1 MNILITEKK
10 DYSKKAIRM
19 YASLG
24 RVYFWEDLKSEK
36 EKSAVL
42 AKTHILVVRLRHA
55 INASWMKKMPELKV
69 IATNTTGLNHI
80 DGEEARRRNVK
91 IVSLR
96 GHTSFL
102 KHIPSTAEK
111 TMALML
117 ALMRNL
123 PWAFDHVKK
132 GGWDRDQFKGN
143 QLYKKTLGII
153 GFGRLGKIV
162 ARYAKAFRMNVIAYD
177 PHISRASFGKIKK
190 VSLDELC
197 KYADIISLHASFD
210 PEHPQIIIGEKQLKD
225 MKHKTPYI
233 INTAR
238 GELIDEK
245 ALLHAL
251 RGKWIRGAA
260 LDVLANEQGNGGHL
274 KKNPLLSYAKKN
286 KNLIIVPHLGGAT
299 YEAMQITEEFI
310 ANIVKKYFEK
320 RK

>member
-1 MNILITEKK
+1 MITLITEKK
-10 DYSKKAIRM
+10 DYSEKAIKA
-19 YASLG
+19 YTSLG
-24 RVYFWEDLKSEK
+24 KVYFWEDLKSEK
-36 EKSAVL
+36 EKSAIL

-55 INASWMKKMPELKV
+55 INASWMKKMPELKI

-80 DGEEARRRNVK
+80 DLAEARARK
-91 IVSLR
+91 IKVISLR
-96 GHTSFL
+96 GHTKFL
-102 KHIPSTAEK
+102 KDIPSTAEK

-123 PWAFDHVKK
+123 PWAFDHVKS
-132 GGWDRDQFKGN
+132 GGWERDMFKGN
-143 QLYKKTLGII
+143 QLYKKTIGII

-162 ARYAKAFRMNVIAYD
+162 ARYAKAFRMNVVAYD

-197 KYADIISLHASFD
+197 RNADIISLHASFD
-210 PEHPQIIIGEKQLKD
+210 PEHPRILLGINEFKK
-225 MKHKTPYI
+225 MKPKAYF

-245 ALLHAL
+245 ALLQAL
-251 RGKWIRGAA
+251 REKRIRGAA
-260 LDVLANEQGNGGHL
+260 LDVLTNEQGSGGHL
-274 KKNPLLSYAKKN
+274 KKNPLLLHAKKN

-310 ANIVKKYFEK
+310 ADAVKKYFEK
-320 RK
+320 GK